1 MSEVKPPPVIA
12 FPLEKLMGILDE
24 LSHLENLSRSLL
36 KWYIS
41 ETELEDWDESAV
53 PTLVDING
61 SASKLTQFIVDKMKN
76 PTPEEL
82 LVAAAMGFSEDTL
95 PFMEA
100 EVIMISS
107 ALKMIDQH
115 KTMLRMKYN
124 ISFEVH

>member
-12 FPLEKLMGILDE
+12 FPLEKLTSILDE

-36 KWYIS
+36 KWYAS
-41 ETELEDWDESAV
+41 ETELEEWDESAL
-53 PTLVDING
+53 PTLIDI
-61 SASKLTQFIVDKMKN
+61 SASAAKLTQFIVDKMKN

-82 LVAAAMGFSEDTL
+82 LVAAAMGFGKDTL
-95 PFMEA
+95 PFMEQ
-100 EVIMISS
+100 EVVMISS
-107 ALKMIDQH
+107 ALSMIDQH